1 MWECEILSLLIISLK
16 ESNGDCFEGWNDLQ
30 SFLWNIFH
38 ATKEDS
44 SIKRRITCS
53 NQDSTKNRGI
63 PACDIDFREASR
75 GIAMHHRH
83 RICHR
88 AVPRGEGAIGT

>member
-1 MWECEILSLLIISLK
+1 MEIALKDEIICNPFFECFPRYK
-16 ESNGDCFEGWNDLQ
+16 G
-30 SFLWNIFH
+30 
-38 ATKEDS
+38 DS
-44 SIKRRITCS
+44 SIKRRIRCS

-88 AVPRGEGAIGT
+88 AQPRGEGAIGT